1 MLPGRRYVKYLFRS
15 AGPRRIFSAVALPVD
30 SQPLASRALDAI
42 LEPATAVVLAWI
54 AAVLLVVH
62 SDPLLATLVILGA
75 GGAFIAGL
83 TGVGGAIVMI
93 PLLLYVPP
101 AVGTG
106 ALSVHEV
113 AAITMVH
120 VFASAASGVAG
131 HVREGLVDRRL
142 AFTLGGGM
150 MIGAFTGAIASRW
163 LPAEMLKG
171 TFASMAALGALMLLT
186 LKSRAP
192 DATAAPDWNTTLGF
206 LLALAVGLLAGAA
219 GAGGSFLMLPLML
232 YVLHVPPRL
241 AVGSSLAI
249 ALAGATTG
257 LAGKLITHQ
266 VAMWPAL
273 ALVAG
278 ALPTAQLGAAVSHR
292 VKVKTTRWI
301 LAVIIAAVA
310 VKMWL
315 EILR

>member
-1 MLPGRRYVKYLFRS
+1 MPLVAHGVKSRHFCC
-15 AGPRRIFSAVALPVD
+15 PVALPLEN
-30 SQPLASRALDAI
+30 QPLTSRALDAI
-42 LEPATAVVLAWI
+42 LEPATAVVLAWV

-62 SDPLLATLVILGA
+62 SDPLLATLVVLGA

-101 AVGTG
+101 AIGTG
-106 ALSVHEV
+106 RLSVHDV

-120 VFASAASGVAG
+120 VFAAAASGVAG
-131 HVREGLVDRRL
+131 HLREGFVDRRL
-142 AFTLGGGM
+142 ALTLGAGM
-150 MIGAFTGAIASRW
+150 MIGSLTGAVVSRW
-163 LPAEMLKG
+163 LPSEVLQG
-171 TFASMAALGALMLLT
+171 IFASMAAAGAIMLFT
-186 LKSRAP
+186 LRGRAP
-192 DATAAPDWNTTLGF
+192 EADEAPPWSGATGF
-206 LLALAVGLLAGAA
+206 VLALAVGLLAGAV
-219 GAGGSFLMLPLML
+219 GAGGTFLMLPLMF
-232 YVLHVPPRL
+232 YVLHIPTRL

-257 LAGKLITHQ
+257 FAGKLLTGQ
-266 VAMWPAL
+266 VALWPAL

-278 ALPTAQLGAAVSHR
+278 ALPAAQLGAATSRRVR
-292 VKVKTTRWI
+292 VKHLRLL
-301 LAVIIAAVA
+301 LAVLIAAVA